1 MLATRPLSRG
11 EKPSGLAFLQ
21 RFDFSP
27 VGQSRKLLGLSN
39 SDLPTTY
46 RSTGWAKFIYS
57 RLPALRANC
66 VTVVYPWA
74 RSRPAPNAVS
84 GESEYMRYLVR
95 IILRIR
101 EPGHTAA
108 ATRGWRCRRRSKR
121 GQTGNRSCTRLRCCG
136 PRKYS
141 GHD

>member
-1 MLATRPLSRG
+1 MLATRPLNRG

-27 VGQSRKLLGLSN
+27 VGQSRKLLDLSS
-39 SDLPTTY
+39 SDLPITY
-46 RSTGWAKFIYS
+46 RLTGWAKFIYS
-57 RLPALRANC
+57 RLPELIASGW
-66 VTVVYPWA
+66 YPWA
-74 RSRPAPNAVS
+74 RSRPAPNGVS

-136 PRKYS
+136 PRRYS
-141 GHD
+141 GGY